1 MSQSDDVLGRD
12 SQSQRQGYMQKK
24 LEVHLSDLST
34 ELMALKEC
42 LVFSLDPALEQWITW
57 MLSFDV
63 ELIQSSY
70 NLPLTSFDTL

>member
-1 MSQSDDVLGRD
+1 MVSFASKPKVL
-12 SQSQRQGYMQKK
+12 SFRQ
-24 LEVHLSDLST
+24 VHLSDLST